1 MAFVDCSKKYALWDL
16 AFLLVAAGYAL
27 IGLWGVTQ
35 LSANGLAISS
45 DLCCYAQNIAGELH
59 RGLFAQDPLL
69 AVPTTANSIV
79 NLQSALAGLLQPG
92 GDIAQGLLR
101 AGAAGVFFHYAAFY
115 YLGRRLLGAPLPAA
129 LFALLTG
136 VTVWVNFGTYWGF
149 GSGDITPR
157 VFYAA
162 LFPLLL
168 AATLSAL
175 DKPQLRP
182 IILFVS
188 GCGMY
193 LHGISSL
200 VASCMLFTVF
210 FFHRAP
216 NDSLRRHCLW
226 LLLSLLA
233 WSVPTLAFLCSSIK
247 TSSAFSAQ
255 ELAALQHVFGRR
267 FLEDEGNRWHRLI
280 SHLHYAS
287 DSFPLLLGG
296 VAGFFIV
303 RRCGTPVMKRLASIV
318 PTLFLGV
325 CTAVLLSVAET
336 SLAERLHRLPLG
348 SELLRGVPFVVLLCW
363 LMILCAFTCLWRRA
377 PRWAGGIALAAVVCV
392 LAFDQGRWAC
402 GGRYALR
409 HALGLQQPAA
419 VLRLARNAADYG
431 QALQALQRIVPPQTP
446 VFAEP
451 DAMAVRYQLYRPL
464 AYAFKDGSSY
474 LYNED
479 PRGAARWLDLAATR
493 DTLGLTAT
501 WLASGAAW
509 ILCGDM
515 AESENIARHG
525 RIVWSNDRWFI
536 ARRDLAPETPL
547 Q

>member
-175 DKPQLRP
+175 DKPQLRQ
-182 IILFVS
+182 I
-188 GCGMY
+188 G
-193 LHGISSL
+193 
-200 VASCMLFTVF
+200 
-210 FFHRAP
+210 RA
-216 NDSLRRHCLW
+216 
-226 LLLSLLA
+226 
-233 WSVPTLAFLCSSIK
+233 
-247 TSSAFSAQ
+247 
-255 ELAALQHVFGRR
+255 HV
-267 FLEDEGNRWHRLI
+267 
-280 SHLHYAS
+280 
-287 DSFPLLLGG
+287 
-296 VAGFFIV
+296 
-303 RRCGTPVMKRLASIV
+303 
-318 PTLFLGV
+318 
-325 CTAVLLSVAET
+325 
-336 SLAERLHRLPLG
+336 
-348 SELLRGVPFVVLLCW
+348 
-363 LMILCAFTCLWRRA
+363 
-377 PRWAGGIALAAVVCV
+377 
-392 LAFDQGRWAC
+392 
-402 GGRYALR
+402 
-409 HALGLQQPAA
+409 
-419 VLRLARNAADYG
+419 
-431 QALQALQRIVPPQTP
+431 
-446 VFAEP
+446 
-451 DAMAVRYQLYRPL
+451 
-464 AYAFKDGSSY
+464 
-474 LYNED
+474 
-479 PRGAARWLDLAATR
+479 
-493 DTLGLTAT
+493 
-501 WLASGAAW
+501 
-509 ILCGDM
+509 
-515 AESENIARHG
+515 
-525 RIVWSNDRWFI
+525 
-536 ARRDLAPETPL
+536 
-547 Q
+547 

>member
-1 MAFVDCSKKYALWDL
+1 MRRA
-16 AFLLVAAGYAL
+16 
-27 IGLWGVTQ
+27 
-35 LSANGLAISS
+35 
-45 DLCCYAQNIAGELH
+45 CCG
-59 RGLFAQDPLL
+59 P
-69 AVPTTANSIV
+69 
-79 NLQSALAGLLQPG
+79 
-92 GDIAQGLLR
+92 
-101 AGAAGVFFHYAAFY
+101 GAAGVFFHYAAFY

-348 SELLRGVPFVVLLCW
+348 SELLRGVRFVVLLCW
-363 LMILCAFTCLWRRA
+363 LMILCAFILPVAGAPPAGRRHR
-377 PRWAGGIALAAVVCV
+377 PGRRVGLRAGPSIRAAGPV
-392 LAFDQGRWAC
+392 GGGTPC
-402 GGRYALR
+402 GMPWGCNSRPPYYALR
-409 HALGLQQPAA
+409 AM
-419 VLRLARNAADYG
+419 
-431 QALQALQRIVPPQTP
+431 PPITDRP
-446 VFAEP
+446 CRPCSA
-451 DAMAVRYQLYRPL
+451 LYRRRRPFL
-464 AYAFKDGSSY
+464 RNPTPWLCAISFTGPWPTPSRTGLPTSTMKTRAGRRAG
-474 LYNED
+474 LTWP
-479 PRGAARWLDLAATR
+479 PRA